1 MSSLLGLSRATI
13 GSITVGGHAMLAGSA
28 TATVAMAQQAM
39 ISKGVL
45 SQASSPTNNPEGTS
59 LELLSAL
66 NLSVDYTTNRT
77 FSLLT
82 TETDTEVI
90 ENPNI
95 IDTVKWEE
103 TVNANILTTTS
114 FPSTT
119 DNFFTLDAGP
129 DEATKRQRE
138 KIEKA
143 KNKKNLTTIAA
154 NLVNYNLGD
163 STRPTLSQFKITK

>member
-1 MSSLLGLSRATI
+1 
-13 GSITVGGHAMLAGSA
+13 MLAGSA

>member
-1 MSSLLGLSRATI
+1 MPA
-13 GSITVGGHAMLAGSA
+13 GSI
-28 TATVAMAQQAM
+28 TATVATAQQAM

-45 SQASSPTNNPEGTS
+45 PQASSPTNNPEETS

-66 NLSVDYTTNRT
+66 NLSVDYTTDRT

-82 TETDTEVI
+82 TETDAEVI

-103 TVNANILTTTS
+103 TVNANILTTNS
-114 FPSTT
+114 FPSAA

-129 DEATKRQRE
+129 DTATKRQRE
-138 KIEKA
+138 KVEKT

-154 NLVNYNLGD
+154 NLVNYNVID
-163 STRPTLSQFKITK
+163 TTRPTLSQLK

>member
-13 GSITVGGHAMLAGSA
+13 GSITVGGHAMPAGSA
-28 TATVAMAQQAM
+28 AATVATAQQAM
-39 ISKGVL
+39 ISKGAL
-45 SQASSPTNNPEGTS
+45 PQASSPTNNPEETS

-66 NLSVDYTTNRT
+66 NLSVDYTTDRT

-103 TVNANILTTTS
+103 TVNANILTTNS
-114 FPSTT
+114 FPSAA

-129 DEATKRQRE
+129 DTATKRQRE
-138 KIEKA
+138 KVEKT

-154 NLVNYNLGD
+154 NLVNYNVID
-163 STRPTLSQFKITK
+163 TTRPTLSQFKITK